1 MVSVRHISADHA
13 RARQQAYLSRQF
25 EALDAGDKT
34 ALLASIP
41 AIEKLLAVK
50 A

>member
-1 MVSVRHISADHA
+1 VLRAA
-13 RARQQAYLSRQF
+13 RTRQQEYLSRQF
-25 EALDAGDKT
+25 EALDASDKA
-34 ALLASIP
+34 ALQASIP